1 MKINQKKNYDRRFAS
16 EVSDISV
23 DSDLSTDEDWLTE
36 EDFKKFYV
44 DWP

>member
-1 MKINQKKNYDRRFAS
+1 MKIKQRKNYDRRFAS

-23 DSDLSTDEDWLTE
+23 VPTDEDWLTDD
-36 EDFKKFYV
+36 DFKKFYV